1 MLTMRRICPPHPP
14 IAGCRL
20 RSQCL
25 GPTCQI
31 EIPCPGPSQ
40 VEADRRVLRV
50 LAPYREPCWRRSV
63 WQLATTLSGFAL
75 CWWGM
80 LWLLA
85 YSYAFSLC
93 LAPLTA
99 GFLVR
104 LFILQH
110 DCGHR
115 SFFRSRRANDKVGS
129 LLSVLTFTP
138 YHTWRREHAVHHAT
152 SGDLDRRGLGGE
164 IGTMTVGEYL
174 QASRLR
180 RFGYRLYRN
189 PLVLLLIG
197 PVFHFVVRQRFT
209 LGVPRTWKKERA
221 SVHLTNL
228 AILGLALLMS
238 WLVGWQTL
246 LLIQGPV
253 IVIASSFGVWMFYVQ
268 HQYEEAYWQSHADWD
283 YVAAALAGSSYYRLP
298 SVLQWFTANIGLHH
312 LHHLDSRIPN
322 YRLPQ
327 CLAEHPELQAERSL
341 SFWESLSCVSLKLW
355 DEEQGR
361 MVGFPRRG

>member
-1 MLTMRRICPPHPP
+1 M
-14 IAGCRL
+14 
-20 RSQCL
+20 
-25 GPTCQI
+25 
-31 EIPCPGPSQ
+31 
-40 VEADRRVLRV
+40 
-50 LAPYREPCWRRSV
+50 
-63 WQLATTLSGFAL
+63 WQLATTLCGYAL
-75 CWWGM
+75 GWLAM
-80 LWLLA
+80 LWLLP

-115 SFFRSRRANDKVGS
+115 SFFYSRRANDMVGS

-138 YHTWRREHAVHHAT
+138 YHTWRREHAVHHAN

-164 IGTMTVGEYL
+164 IGTMTLREYR

-180 RFGYRLYRN
+180 RLGYRLYRN
-189 PLVLLLIG
+189 PLILLLIG
-197 PVFHFVVRQRFT
+197 PVFHFVVRQRLT
-209 LGVPRTWKKERA
+209 LGLPKTWKKERA

-228 AILGLALLMS
+228 AILSLVLLMC
-238 WLVGWQTL
+238 WLVGWQAVL
-246 LLIQGPV
+246 LVQGPV
-253 IVIASSFGVWMFYVQ
+253 TVLASSFGVWMFYVQ
-268 HQYEEAYWQSHADWD
+268 HQYEDAYWQPHAEWD
-283 YVAAALAGSSYYRLP
+283 YVEAALAGSSYYRLP
-298 SVLQWFTANIGLHH
+298 RVLQWFTANIGLHH

-327 CLAEHPELQAERSL
+327 CLAEHPELRAERSL
-341 SFWESLSCVSLKLW
+341 SLWESLSCASLKLW

-361 MVGFPRRG
+361 MVGFPRSI